1 METVK
6 TRGVPTARGRRLKER
21 LLASPYEIDIE
32 RARFYTDTW
41 KITEDVLPCMRT
53 ARALEET
60 LRNMTIRIED
70 DELLVG
76 VKTAKR
82 LAGVIPVE
90 RGEFNAVIAHE
101 LDRLI
106 DRPRHRFHIAE
117 EERRELM
124 EDILPYWRGRTARE
138 RKIRIWKEE
147 GIYEAQTLSPT
158 AVRRIVKGM
167 GWKNLAKLGKLT
179 MGGSLKS
186 AAKLRSMGK
195 ELSGL
200 RPNPA
205 LTVFDVQG
213 HLVPGHRRVLEL
225 GFEGIAEKAREGME
239 RLAPSDA
246 EYGHSDAEYKHARDF
261 LEAVQ
266 MAAGAVCAYSLRYA
280 RLAESMALEANGE
293 RRAELLEIAE
303 RCRRV
308 PAQPPRTFMEALQCI
323 WMTQV
328 AMCISYGM
336 AEILSLG
343 RVDQYLYPYYEAD
356 LQAGRMTRE
365 RALEAVEDLY
375 VKLAT
380 FLIMLV
386 EIGKDTASEMGVG
399 SNTITIGGL
408 DREGADATNEL
419 SYLFLEAHENLRALA
434 NNLCIR
440 ISSNTPRDFLLRACE
455 SYRFTS
461 GQAFF
466 NDELVVGE
474 LVEDGFALED
484 ARDYSIV
491 GCVEPTSTGNAF
503 ACTAG
508 NDVSLVGV
516 LEMALNEGRAVITG
530 TRVGAPTP
538 DPGDFRDFAD
548 VKKAFE
554 EQLAFN
560 VDKLVRAV
568 EAKDRAHAESFP
580 SPLVSATLEG
590 CLEHAADMTRGGA
603 RYNYGSITGRGL
615 GTVGNSLAAL
625 RWAVFERNMLSMQEM
640 VGHLRGNFKDAEPL
654 RRELLVKAPKY
665 GTDDPEVDEL
675 AGWIA
680 EVFCREV
687 RKHPCG
693 RGGFYRPGIFS
704 YGVHVADGMSLG
716 ATPDGR
722 KAGEP
727 VSNGISPVNAT
738 ETGGPTAVLHSA
750 ASAGSAL
757 LSDGTALNIKLSPS
771 LLDTEE
777 KAAKLASMIEA
788 YFAIGGRHV
797 QFNVVD
803 TATLRDAQVHPED
816 YSDLV
821 VRVSGYCA
829 YFTDLGRSIQDD
841 IIARTEFTSL

>member
-1 METVK
+1 M
-6 TRGVPTARGRRLKER
+6 TRGVPTERGRKLKER

-32 RARFYTDTW
+32 RARFYTRTW
-41 KITEDVLPCMRT
+41 KKMEEAPPCMRA
-53 ARALEET
+53 ARALEDT
-60 LRNMTIRIED
+60 LRNMTIRID
-70 DELLVG
+70 DNELLVG

-90 RGEFNAVIAHE
+90 RGEFNTVISHE
-101 LDRLI
+101 LDRLTS
-106 DRPRHRFHIAE
+106 RKRHRFLIGE

-124 EDILPYWRGRTARE
+124 EEILPYWKGKTARE
-138 RKIRIWKEE
+138 RKIRIWKDE
-147 GIYEAQTLSPT
+147 GIYEVQALSPK

-186 AAKLRSMGK
+186 AAKLSSMGR

-200 RPNPA
+200 RPNLA

-225 GFEGIAEKAREGME
+225 GFEGIAEKARERME
-239 RLAPSDA
+239 LLDSSDPDH
-246 EYGHSDAEYKHARDF
+246 EHSQDF

-266 MAAGAVCAYSLRYA
+266 VVAGAVCEYSRRYA
-280 RLAESMALEANGE
+280 DLAESMAAQVGAE
-293 RRAELLEIAE
+293 RRVELLEIAA

-343 RVDQYLYPYYEAD
+343 RVDQYLYPYYRAD
-356 LQAGRMTRE
+356 LEAGRITRDG
-365 RALEAVEDLY
+365 ALEAVEDFY

-408 DREGADATNEL
+408 DRDGNDATNEI
-419 SYLFLEAHENLRALA
+419 SHLFLEAHENLKALA

-440 ISSNTPRDFLLRACE
+440 ISAFTPRDFLVRACE
-455 SYRFTS
+455 SYRCTS

-466 NDELVVGE
+466 NDDLIVDELIK
-474 LVEDGFALED
+474 DGFALED

-508 NDVSLVGV
+508 NDISLVGV
-516 LEMALNEGRAVITG
+516 LEMALNQGRAVITG

-538 DPGDFRDFAD
+538 DPAGFQDFED

-560 VDKLVRAV
+560 VEKLVCAV

-580 SPLVSATLEG
+580 SPLVSATLVG
-590 CLEHAADMTRGGA
+590 CLESAKDMTRGGA
-603 RYNYGSITGRGL
+603 MYNYGSITGRGL
-615 GTVGNSLAAL
+615 GTVANSLATL
-625 RWAVFERNMLSMQEM
+625 RWAVFEKEMLSMQEM
-640 VGHLRGNFKDAEPL
+640 VGHLRDNFAGAEPL
-654 RRELLVKAPKY
+654 RRELQGKAPKY
-665 GTDDPEVDEL
+665 GTDDPGVDEL
-675 AGWIA
+675 ALWVTEA
-680 EVFCREV
+680 LCREV

-738 ETGGPTAVLHSA
+738 ETGGPTAVLLSA

-757 LSDGTALNIKLSPS
+757 LSDGTALNIKLSPA
-771 LLDTEE
+771 LLDTGE
-777 KAAKLASMIEA
+777 KAEKLAGLIDA
-788 YFAIGGRHV
+788 YFAMSGRHV

-803 TATLRDAQVHPED
+803 TATLRDAQAHPER
-816 YSDLV
+816 YPDLV

-841 IIARTEFTSL
+841 IIARTEFSIL